1 MRWATLGFLGILGC
15 SGSGFEVGESD
26 AAGDS
31 AVVDSAAL
39 DSSSVDSSSID
50 SGDPIDTSVRDSG
63 LLDSGTVDTGLV
75 DTGVKDTG
83 VLDTGTL
90 DTGPFDSGT
99 FDSGTFDSGTFDSG
113 PFDSGTFDSGPFDS
127 GTFDSGTFDTG
138 LDTGDGA
145 VCPRP
150 KSTVTID
157 VSTLTCDDLK
167 LKYPTTLPEARKCVC
182 DADCSVTVAKDFCG
196 CTVNASP
203 ANDAHV
209 SLIQMQKRW
218 TALGCTV
225 FCPGIPCI
233 EPPAAKCLFDV
244 SGGPGRCN

>member
-90 DTGPFDSGT
+90 DT
-99 FDSGTFDSGTFDSG
+99 
-113 PFDSGTFDSGPFDS
+113 GPFDS